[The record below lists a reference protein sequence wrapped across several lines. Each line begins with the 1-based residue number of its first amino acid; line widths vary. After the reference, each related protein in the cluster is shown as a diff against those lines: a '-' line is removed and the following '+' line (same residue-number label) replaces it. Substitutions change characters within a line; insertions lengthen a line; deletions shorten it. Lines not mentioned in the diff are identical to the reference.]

1 MSDDEKVLSKYRLR
15 RAEEDLKSSKL
26 LFQNNLYKQA
36 VNRSYYA
43 IFHATRAVLA
53 LDRFDSKK
61 HSGII
66 AYFNQHYIASGKI
79 GKEYSKILMSAQKI
93 RNSCDYDDFY
103 IVSKEEAQNQI
114 TNAEKFTEKMTE
126 YLSITFF

>member
-1 MSDDEKVLSKYRLR
+1 MPDDEKVLSNYRLQ
-15 RAEEDLKSSKL
+15 RAEEDLKSSKI

-53 LDRFDSKK
+53 LDKFDSRK

-66 AYFNQHYIASGKI
+66 AYFNQHYIATDKI
-79 GKEYSKILMSAQKI
+79 ETEYSKILMSAQKI
-93 RNSCDYDDFY
+93 RNSSDYDDFY
-103 IVSKEEAQNQI
+103 IVSKEEA
-114 TNAEKFTEKMTE
+114 
-126 YLSITFF
+126 